1 MSGNYTNNW
10 QIGAAGAI
18 AGSAMN
24 LQAASQNTISIGSL
38 TSGTGI
44 DFDWNQLTNGFNSDV
59 KKYEVYEISQDLLAL
74 SVCWAR
80 YRKVKDEHNLRPVI
94 TKLLDSDLFRLVS
107 EDDINQAN
115 VIRDYYSKKVMVWK
129 LKNIP
134 LTSFREDMNTFIHSD
149 GKTFKE
155 NMIPLV
161 YRLPEFYEYDIE
173 FEKMSFEY
181 NKEIKRQD
189 SLVHSDKKKLKFV
202 KQLVVNKKRV
212 KCIEYWFSDNYNNLV
227 ALNFEIN
234 NPLISLLDMTL
245 NNTDITIAGSYRK
258 KSRDGLEFL
267 KLDSKFSFV

>member
-1 MSGNYTNNW
+1 
-10 QIGAAGAI
+10 
-18 AGSAMN
+18 
-24 LQAASQNTISIGSL
+24 
-38 TSGTGI
+38 
-44 DFDWNQLTNGFNSDV
+44 
-59 KKYEVYEISQDLLAL
+59 
-74 SVCWAR
+74 
-80 YRKVKDEHNLRPVI
+80 
-94 TKLLDSDLFRLVS
+94 
-107 EDDINQAN
+107 
-115 VIRDYYSKKVMVWK
+115 MVWK

>member
-1 MSGNYTNNW
+1 
-10 QIGAAGAI
+10 
-18 AGSAMN
+18 MN